1 VTRAS
6 LARGLLAAAVCLLAG
21 CGAPPR
27 PPDIIVIVGD
37 TLRADR
43 LGSYGGDRALTPF
56 IDSIAARATLFRN
69 AYAASSWT
77 NPSVASVFTSR
88 YPSQHGVI
96 SFDSVLPESEVTL
109 AEALR
114 EAGYVTAFF
123 SPNGVLRED
132 WGYGQGFSE
141 FAEFAIPGIEQQP
154 DHLRLP
160 YRADYTN
167 RHALAWL
174 DSLKPSGAKRPPV
187 FLYIQYMEPHSP
199 YAPLKGALERILA
212 GRKPPDLD
220 EVNRFAFVGN
230 DVAMDERVLR
240 DLQDVYD
247 AEVLSLD
254 TELRRLFKGLAA
266 RGLLENAIV
275 VVTSDHGEEFKEHG
289 LIGHEKT
296 LFGEVTRVP
305 LLIALPKT
313 SAPAE
318 VAEVV
323 SLVDLAP
330 TLLSLIGWP
339 IPPSFEG
346 RGLLS
351 RSGEAS
357 PPGLAYSELI
367 VPETGGWRRFGPH
380 QRSLVVGGSKLITGI
395 RGETEYYDLKADPGE
410 RAPAALD
417 EAERAAL
424 REKIEAIQ
432 QRLASRGGAREVK
445 PIDEETRKQIRALG
459 YDTDQE
465 KKQD

>member
-1 VTRAS
+1 M
-6 LARGLLAAAVCLLAG
+6 AATALWLMACS
-21 CGAPPR
+21 PPR
-27 PPDIIVIVGD
+27 SPDIIVIVGD

-43 LGSYGGDRALTPF
+43 LGSYGGARALTPF
-56 IDSIAARATLFRN
+56 MDSIAARATLFRN
-69 AYAASSWT
+69 AYATSSWT

-96 SFDSVLPESEVTL
+96 SFDSVLAESEVTL

-114 EAGYVTAFF
+114 EAGYATAFF

-132 WGYGQGFSE
+132 WGYGQGFTE

-174 DSLKPSGAKRPPV
+174 DSLKASGAQRPPV
-187 FLYIQYMEPHSP
+187 FLYLQYMEPHSP

-212 GRKPPDLD
+212 GRPPPDLD

-230 DVAMDERVLR
+230 DVAVDDRVLR
-240 DLQDVYD
+240 ALQDVYD

-254 TELRRLFKGLAA
+254 TELRRLFKGLGA

-305 LLIALPKT
+305 LLIALPGKDQ
-313 SAPAE
+313 PAE
-318 VAEVV
+318 VTDTV

-330 TLLSLIGWP
+330 TLLSLIGRP

-346 RGLLS
+346 RSLLS

-380 QRSLVVGGSKLITGI
+380 QRSLVIGGHKLIAGI
-395 RGETEYYDLKADPGE
+395 GGELEYYDLQADPGE
-410 RAPAALD
+410 QAPNALD
-417 EAERAAL
+417 EAERVAL
-424 REKIEAIQ
+424 RERLEAM
-432 QRLASRGGAREVK
+432 RERVVSRGARREVK
-445 PIDEETRKQIRALG
+445 PIDDATREQIRALG
-459 YDTDQE
+459 YDR
-465 KKQD
+465 